1 MRRFPFSSNVLAAA
15 AIAVA
20 GVVAGASLA
29 ATPVPV
35 LAQGVN
41 LEGSWSGGGQIVFPS
56 GEKERARCRASFR
69 KQGGNSYG
77 MSATCATASAKV
89 QQSAEITHVSGN
101 RYRGEF
107 FNQEFGIS
115 GSVRITV
122 HGNSLSASLSGGG
135 GSAEFALS
143 R

>member
-1 MRRFPFSSNVLAAA
+1 MRQRHSSSSFLGMV
-15 AIAVA
+15 IVVA
-20 GVVAGASLA
+20 GVAGDSLIEAKPVA
-29 ATPVPV
+29 
-35 LAQGVN
+35 AQGVS
-41 LEGSWSGGGQIVFPS
+41 LEGAWSGGGQIVFPS

-89 QQSAEITHVSGN
+89 QQTAEISLVSGN

-122 HGNSLSASLSGGG
+122 NGNRLNASLSGGG
-135 GSAEFALS
+135 GSAEFSLN